1 MRLSLLLLTLSFISK
16 SYGQSPFLKISLY
29 FDNDVYALTDEH
41 REKLSSA
48 YADLS
53 DKTISKVIIRGN
65 TDANADSVYNIK
77 LSDNRA
83 KSVSTYL
90 TGLGLSPALF
100 LVDHYGENK
109 PIGDNTTEEGRRL
122 NRRVDVI
129 FVYQEKKPSPEVTII
144 EETKPEPTVSK
155 DSCAHDTII
164 YFANG
169 ASMRLNVCEF
179 EEKKECLNIEIF
191 NTPEAIQEAGLTTYT
206 DDNTPLESGGM
217 VFFPTCESGCFK
229 KPAFMRLPVPCNN
242 ASDMLL
248 YAMDENGNWTDPR
261 NTVKVVRVNGE
272 LFYEFPVPCDTI
284 NNKNSQSPSANPD
297 KVNVDKPVKSKKNKK
312 PKFSGSRNRGTYFN
326 VDKPVYSKTNSKLFR
341 NRTFIKAKDGLKLQR
356 VEITGGCPLGSY
368 DLTITK
374 NGKKAKISKALRG
387 SLATEVRITAIDK
400 DSTLITGF
408 RSVRSLAKT
417 PKNPNEAPKPQKKY
431 TVYKRHFIQNKGIDN
446 VRF

>member
-129 FVYQEKKPSPEVTII
+129 FVYQEKKS
-144 EETKPEPTVSK
+144 
-155 DSCAHDTII
+155 
-164 YFANG
+164 
-169 ASMRLNVCEF
+169 
-179 EEKKECLNIEIF
+179 
-191 NTPEAIQEAGLTTYT
+191 
-206 DDNTPLESGGM
+206 
-217 VFFPTCESGCFK
+217 
-229 KPAFMRLPVPCNN
+229 
-242 ASDMLL
+242 
-248 YAMDENGNWTDPR
+248 
-261 NTVKVVRVNGE
+261 
-272 LFYEFPVPCDTI
+272 
-284 NNKNSQSPSANPD
+284 
-297 KVNVDKPVKSKKNKK
+297 
-312 PKFSGSRNRGTYFN
+312 
-326 VDKPVYSKTNSKLFR
+326 
-341 NRTFIKAKDGLKLQR
+341 
-356 VEITGGCPLGSY
+356 
-368 DLTITK
+368 
-374 NGKKAKISKALRG
+374 
-387 SLATEVRITAIDK
+387 
-400 DSTLITGF
+400 
-408 RSVRSLAKT
+408 
-417 PKNPNEAPKPQKKY
+417 
-431 TVYKRHFIQNKGIDN
+431 
-446 VRF
+446 